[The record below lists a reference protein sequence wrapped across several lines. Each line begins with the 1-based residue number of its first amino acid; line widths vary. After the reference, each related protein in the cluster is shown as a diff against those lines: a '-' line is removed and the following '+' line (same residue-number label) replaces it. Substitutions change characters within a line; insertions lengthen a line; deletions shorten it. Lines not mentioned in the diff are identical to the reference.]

1 MTTVTISVQQDV
13 LADRKRQ
20 ADEFRTACSA
30 AGTLVVNLV
39 SSPGAGKTS
48 LLEATAK
55 HWAGK
60 VSVAV
65 LVGDIATERDADR
78 LRPLLPVH
86 QLTTGGACHLD
97 AGLVQRGLSQLPSLT
112 FDVLFIENVGNLVCP
127 ASHDLGEHLRVV
139 LLSVPEGDD
148 KPGKYPRMFRTSHAL
163 LITKTDLLP
172 HVPFSPEAA
181 IADARL
187 IQPGLQCLEV
197 CSLRDIGIS
206 EWCSWLL
213 EARRRLTAAGQGN

>member
-1 MTTVTISVQQDV
+1 MTTVTIPVQQELLTEKNR
-13 LADRKRQ
+13 LA
-20 ADEFRTACSA
+20 ANFRSACA
-30 AGTLVVNLV
+30 KAGTLVVNLV

-48 LLEATAK
+48 LLEATARY
-55 HWAGK
+55 WSGK
-60 VSVAV
+60 VSAGV

-97 AGLVQRGLSQLPSLT
+97 VSLVQRGLAQLPETT

-148 KPGKYPRMFRTSHAL
+148 KPGKYPKMFRTSHAL

-172 HVPFSPEAA
+172 YVPFSPAAA

-187 IQPGLQCLEV
+187 VQPELQALQISSLQGTGLE
-197 CSLRDIGIS
+197 
-206 EWCSWLL
+206 EWSQFLL
-213 EARRRLTAAGQGN
+213 AARQRLTLAGQGG

>member
-1 MTTVTISVQQDV
+1 
-13 LADRKRQ
+13 
-20 ADEFRTACSA
+20 
-30 AGTLVVNLV
+30 
-39 SSPGAGKTS
+39 
-48 LLEATAK
+48 
-55 HWAGK
+55 
-60 VSVAV
+60 V

-97 AGLVQRGLSQLPSLT
+97 VSLVQRGLAQLPETT

-148 KPGKYPRMFRTSHAL
+148 KPGKYPKMFRTSHAL

-172 HVPFSPEAA
+172 YVPFSPAAA

-187 IQPGLQCLEV
+187 VQPELQALQV
-197 CSLRDIGIS
+197 SSLQGTGIEAWS
-206 EWCSWLL
+206 QFLL
-213 EARRRLTAAGQGN
+213 AARQRLTTAGQGG

>member
-1 MTTVTISVQQDV
+1 MTAVTIPVQQDL
-13 LADRKRQ
+13 LAEKNRL
-20 ADEFRTACSA
+20 AANFRSA
-30 AGTLVVNLV
+30 SAKAGTLVVNLV

-48 LLEATAK
+48 LLQATARY
-55 HWAGK
+55 WAGK
-60 VSVAV
+60 VSAAV

-97 AGLVQRGLSQLPSLT
+97 VSLVQRGIAQLPEKT
-112 FDVLFIENVGNLVCP
+112 YDVLFIENVGNLVCP

-148 KPGKYPRMFRTSHAL
+148 KPGKYPKMFRTSHAL

-172 HVPFSPEAA
+172 YVPFSPAAA

-187 IQPGLQCLEV
+187 VQPELQAMQV
-197 CSLRDIGIS
+197 CSLMGTGIDEWS
-206 EWCSWLL
+206 EVLL
-213 EARRRLTAAGQGN
+213 AARRRLATAGQGG

>member
-13 LADRKRQ
+13 LADKKRQ
-20 ADEFRTACSA
+20 ADEFRAACSA
-30 AGTLVVNLV
+30 AGMLVVNLV

-48 LLEATAK
+48 LLQATAR
-55 HWAGK
+55 HWAGR
-60 VSVAV
+60 VSVGV

-78 LRPLLPVH
+78 LRPLLPVQ

-97 AGLVQRGLSQLPSLT
+97 AGLVQRGLSQLPRQT

-148 KPGKYPRMFRTSHAL
+148 KPGKYPKMFRTSHAL
-163 LITKTDLLP
+163 VITKTDLLP
-172 HVPFSPEAA
+172 HVPFSPAAA
-181 IADARL
+181 IADARV
-187 IQPGLQCLEV
+187 IQAGLHCLEV
-197 CSLRDIGIS
+197 CSLHDTGI
-206 EWCSWLL
+206 EDWCSWLL
-213 EARRRLTAAGQGN
+213 ESRRRLTAAGQGG